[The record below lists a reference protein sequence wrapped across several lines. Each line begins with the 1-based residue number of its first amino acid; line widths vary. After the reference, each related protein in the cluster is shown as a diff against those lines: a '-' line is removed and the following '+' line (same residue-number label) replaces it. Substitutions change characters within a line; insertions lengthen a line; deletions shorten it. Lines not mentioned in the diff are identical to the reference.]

1 MRNVLFSWPAKI
13 CSKCLGCT
21 LLIYPRR
28 EKISAT
34 HPHTLPLAA
43 RTAVM
48 TKGHVVGTHFHLL
61 SAKQFPPLWK
71 NIILIYVSLP
81 DKLIWSDA
89 LLPLFIRRAPGD
101 GTPPIPTPATELAGQ
116 EGVVGVQHGCGCH
129 LPLSCNG

>member
-1 MRNVLFSWPAKI
+1 MFGLHTFDLPEKREN
-13 CSKCLGCT
+13 KC
-21 LLIYPRR
+21 
-28 EKISAT
+28 
-34 HPHTLPLAA
+34 HPPSHLPLAA

-48 TKGHVVGTHFHLL
+48 TKGHVVGTHFHFL
-61 SAKQFPPLWK
+61 SAKKFPPLWK

-81 DKLIWSDA
+81 DKLMWSDA

-129 LPLSCNG
+129 LPLPCNG